1 MKNILLNILFTTTLT
16 IIVALPGLAIS
27 QQPANSVDIYSGHFS
42 RDGNNESPTRA
53 TENNLYIK
61 LFEGQWIAT
70 LYLPYPYATTVEPG
84 TITRVLEQAKKQ
96 TVAGAYLRGKFGELT
111 ELATIH
117 VERYGTL
124 EDRLVFECG
133 SLAPCTIKL
142 NDGFF
147 ELIKPGVLNEHII
160 RYNHVLDK

>member
-1 MKNILLNILFTTTLT
+1 MKKILLNILFTTTLT
-16 IIVALPGLAIS
+16 LTVALPDLAIS
-27 QQPANSVDIYSGHFS
+27 QQTANSIDIYSGHFS
-42 RDGNNESPTRA
+42 RDGNNESLTRA

-70 LYLPYPYATTVEPG
+70 LYLPYPYATTVKPDI
-84 TITRVLEQAKKQ
+84 ITRVLEQAKKQ
-96 TVAGAYLRGKFGELT
+96 TTVAAYLRGKFGKLT
-111 ELATIH
+111 ELATVHI
-117 VERYGTL
+117 ERYGTL

-142 NDGFF
+142 GDGFF

-160 RYNHVLDK
+160 RYNHVID